1 MKNIIINI
9 SYLLVVVAAVAYMPF
24 QQYAPYLMI
33 VGGAVLFVSHF
44 AEKYDGN
51 NIRLKR
57 IFFIRHLIGLLYGL
71 SAYFMFQHKNYW
83 VICLMLSAL
92 LELYTVWVITKETK

>member
-24 QQYAPYLMI
+24 QQYAPYLMV

-57 IFFIRHLIGLLYGL
+57 IYFIRHLIGLLYGL

-92 LELYTVWVITKETK
+92 FELYTVWVISKETK